1 VSGERPLHGTRV
13 LDLTRL
19 LPGSYATLMLADLGA
34 DVLKLEDPRGGDHA
48 RQLPP
53 LAGGTSAY
61 FTVLNR
67 NKRSM
72 TLNLR
77 APEAAGILD
86 RLVPSYDVVVD
97 SFRPGTA
104 RRLGVDAGAMQ
115 RRNPR
120 VICASITGF
129 GQTGPYAERAAHDI
143 NYEALAGLLSLAG
156 REPVV
161 PGLLIGDIG
170 AAYQATTQILAALFS
185 RERTRAAAVTG
196 VPEATA
202 SSGVPGVP
210 GVIDVSIHDA
220 ALQWMVFP
228 AARWLVDGAAEDP
241 RQIPLRGEAAHYNV
255 YETSD
260 GRWLALGALEEKFW
274 VAFCDRVG
282 RPDLARL
289 HDVPG
294 EDQSR
299 ALAEVRALM
308 RTRTRD
314 EWQAHFADI
323 DACLTPVYSLDE
335 ALSDP
340 HVAARG
346 GVIRQDGVTYIG
358 SPPSAGEGVPGA
370 SLIRPAPSLG
380 AHTDDVLET
389 LGIQADE
396 RAALRA
402 RGVI

>member
-1 VSGERPLHGTRV
+1 
-13 LDLTRL
+13 
-19 LPGSYATLMLADLGA
+19 
-34 DVLKLEDPRGGDHA
+34 
-48 RQLPP
+48 
-53 LAGGTSAY
+53 
-61 FTVLNR
+61 
-67 NKRSM
+67 
-72 TLNLR
+72 
-77 APEAAGILD
+77 
-86 RLVPSYDVVVD
+86 
-97 SFRPGTA
+97 
-104 RRLGVDAGAMQ
+104 MQ
-115 RRNPR
+115 RRNPQ

-185 RERTRAAAVTG
+185 RERTRAAGA
-196 VPEATA
+196 P
-202 SSGVPGVP
+202 GVPGVP
-210 GVIDVSIHDA
+210 GAPGIIDVSIHEA

-228 AARWLVDGAAEDP
+228 AARWLVDGAAADP

-274 VAFCDRVG
+274 IAFCDRVG

-299 ALAEVRALM
+299 VLAEVRALM

-314 EWQAHFADI
+314 EWQAYFADI
-323 DACLTPVYSLDE
+323 DVCLTPVYSLDE

-346 GVIRQDGVTYIG
+346 GVVRQDGVTYIG
-358 SPPSAGEGVPGA
+358 PPHAQREGAPGV
-370 SLIRPAPSLG
+370 SFIRPAPALG

-389 LGIQADE
+389 LGIHADE
-396 RAALRA
+396 RAALRE